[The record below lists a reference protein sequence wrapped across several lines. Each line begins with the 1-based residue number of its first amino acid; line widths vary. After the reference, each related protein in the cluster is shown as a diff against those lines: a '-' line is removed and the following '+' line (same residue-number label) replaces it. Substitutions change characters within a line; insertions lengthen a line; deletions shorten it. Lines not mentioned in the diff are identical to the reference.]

1 MFFRRGK
8 LRVPGFEE
16 RIDGLGRSGFA
27 VSPDRARLTRG
38 PCAGLV
44 RENAQGAPEIVRTG
58 ILVGGEIGVIVD
70 GGNQKFLVT
79 PSGRKLPALATHL
92 EALHAFTED
101 LRQALG
107 IVSLYNESLGTVNG
121 LHQYDRLTGR

>member
-1 MFFRRGK
+1 MFFRRAK

-16 RIDGLGRSGFA
+16 RIDNLGQSGFA
-27 VSPDRARLTRG
+27 VSPDRTRLTRG

-44 RENAQGAPEIVRTG
+44 RKNAQGAPEIARTG

-79 PSGRKLPALATHL
+79 PSGGKLPALATHL
-92 EALHAFTED
+92 EALHAFNED
-101 LRQALG
+101 LREALG
-107 IVSLYNESLGTVNG
+107 IVSLYNESLGTVNE
-121 LHQYDRLTGR
+121 LHLYDRLKGR

>member
-1 MFFRRGK
+1 MFFRRGTP
-8 LRVPGFEE
+8 RVPGFEE
-16 RIDGLGRSGFA
+16 RIDNLGQSGFA
-27 VSPDRARLTRG
+27 VSPDRTLVTRG
-38 PCAGLV
+38 PCAVLV
-44 RENAQGAPEIVRTG
+44 RKDAQGAPEIARAG

-79 PSGRKLPALATHL
+79 PSGGKLPALATHL

-107 IVSLYNESLGTVNG
+107 IVSLYNESLGTVNQ
-121 LHQYDRLTGR
+121 LHQYDRLKGR